1 MRNNHCNGGFS
12 RRDFLKLASTL
23 GGAAALTSFL
33 QACSQAGIDPT
44 TILAPTSTHTFSPTE
59 SLPSPTSTET
69 AEDFLEPEDTP
80 APTTAS
86 PPAAGLG
93 AGQVAFF
100 KTRDRALGV
109 RRAVE
114 MFGLKDV
121 QDQNIFLKPNY
132 NSPDPTP
139 GATHPDVLRALV
151 QILHENKAGEITVGD
166 RSGMGDT
173 HRAMEKLGV
182 FELQDEFGFKTMIFD
197 DLSPDDWIMIEP
209 PKSHWSRGFPFARPI
224 LTADTVIQTCCLKTH
239 QYGGH
244 FTLSLKNTV
253 GMVAKRNLVD
263 DHDFMRELHS
273 SPHQRRMIAEIN
285 TAYNPD
291 LVVMD
296 AVECFIDGGPA
307 TGRKALSEVVL
318 AGTDRVALDAVGVA
332 LLRYHGCTTK
342 VARGKIFQQEQ
353 IKRAVQ
359 LSLGVD
365 KPGKIEFITGD
376 TESAAYAAQIQ
387 EVLLA

>member
-1 MRNNHCNGGFS
+1 MRNNHCSGGFS

-59 SLPSPTSTET
+59 PLPSPTSTET
-69 AEDFLEPEDTP
+69 AEDYLEPEDTP

-173 HRAMEKLGV
+173 HRAMERLGV

-285 TAYNPD
+285 TAYKPD

-296 AVECFIDGGPA
+296 AVECFI
-307 TGRKALSEVVL
+307 E
-318 AGTDRVALDAVGVA
+318 
-332 LLRYHGCTTK
+332 
-342 VARGKIFQQEQ
+342 I
-353 IKRAVQ
+353 
-359 LSLGVD
+359 
-365 KPGKIEFITGD
+365 
-376 TESAAYAAQIQ
+376 
-387 EVLLA
+387 